1 MINQLSNTTGNSLI
15 VITILIII
23 NWFLLS
29 SNISAQ
35 PIDNSRRE
43 QQVFQSIELNTNLIL
58 ENANPVEKQQLKD
71 KKYAQMQE
79 SEFAFYRATNHLFW
93 QDFANDSRLSKFGNP
108 NTKTWILGDC
118 HVDNFGAYNNDQGE
132 IIFDMND
139 FDESIIADYQ
149 YDLWRLATSI
159 ILVANDSTLSKS
171 EQEEVVDSLSETYLD
186 TLASYVGNDEETK
199 IYFTEANTKGE
210 IKRTIE
216 KAAQKTRQGMLYKW
230 TKVID
235 NQRMFD
241 FSSEKLGLATDA
253 KKAIQSRML
262 DYGKTLSGNL
272 NYDPEYFKVKDVAQ
286 RLNAGLGSLGTP
298 RYYVL
303 IEGKTDALDD
313 DHILDIKHQF
323 QPAPTDELFSLYDR
337 INYWKI
343 FNNSAQR
350 HALAYKAL
358 IKDADDFLGWIK
370 LVDNNPIDGDFSG
383 DYSVR
388 EISPY
393 KKSLKIKN
401 LIDKNSFIEVAQQW
415 GKILATNH
423 ARADKDFDKKLVSTS
438 FEKQVKKITD
448 GKHQEFRKL
457 VREIAFKYAQQVEA
471 DYDNF
476 VTEEIGN
483 KGSRGVGE

>member
-1 MINQLSNTTGNSLI
+1 MINQLTNTIGNSLI
-15 VITILIII
+15 VITTLIII
-23 NWFLLS
+23 NWLLLS

-43 QQVFQSIELNTNLIL
+43 QKVLQSIELNTDLIL
-58 ENANPVEKQQLKD
+58 ENANPVEKQQLKNE
-71 KKYAQMQE
+71 KYAQMQD

-93 QDFANDSRLSKFGNP
+93 QDFANDSRLIKFGNA

-118 HVDNFGAYNNDQGE
+118 HVDNFGAFNNDKGE

-149 YDLWRLATSI
+149 YDLWRLAASI
-159 ILVANDSTLSKS
+159 ILVTNDSNLSKS
-171 EQEEVVDSLSETYLD
+171 EQEEIVDSFSETYLD

-199 IYFTEANTKGE
+199 IYFTETNTKGE
-210 IKRTIE
+210 VKKTIE
-216 KAAQKTRQGMLYKW
+216 KAAQKTRQGMLDKW
-230 TKVID
+230 SKVIE

-241 FSSEKLGLATDA
+241 FSSENLGLATDA
-253 KKAIQSRML
+253 KNAIESGML

-272 NYDPEYFKVKDVAQ
+272 NYDPEYFQVKDVAQ

-323 QPAPTDELFSLYDR
+323 QPTPIYELFSLYDR
-337 INYWKI
+337 INYRKI

-401 LIDKNSFIEVAQQW
+401 LTDKNSFIEVAQQW
-415 GKILATNH
+415 GKILATDH
-423 ARADKDFDKKLVSTS
+423 ARADKNFDQKLVSTS

-448 GKHQEFRKL
+448 GKHEEFREL
-457 VREIAFKYAQQVEA
+457 VREIAFKYAEQVEA

-476 VTEEIGN
+476 VTE
-483 KGSRGVGE
+483 